1 MISEKERGEI
11 VQNYKLAK
19 NKEEQVVIESEI
31 HGVGSEVIRG
41 ILWDAGVYPIGPVQ
55 IGDAANKIMELGITF
70 GALRNYMKAFMDVD
84 ARTAR
89 KIFKDYIYR
98 PWGDAVTTSA
108 GVKYTNLAQMALE
121 NTKER
126 HFGNGHPKQDLVP
139 APAAAAKPFSDEQ
152 CAMLVA
158 GLVSLIGEKKAQR
171 DLMNATVKK
180 KQEDA
185 AKLLTEA
192 DICLQ
197 EMQKLERE
205 IAEGEQLLTELK
217 DLTKEK
223 K

>member
-11 VQNYKLAK
+11 VQNYRLAK

-55 IGDAANKIMELGITF
+55 IGDAANKIIELGITF

-98 PWGDAVTTSA
+98 PWGDAVSTAA

-205 IAEGEQLLTELK
+205 IAEGEQLLTELR

-223 K
+223 

>member
-11 VQNYKLAK
+11 VQNYRLAK

-31 HGVGSEVIRG
+31 HGVGPEVIRG
-41 ILWDAGVYPIGPVQ
+41 LLWEAGAYPIGPGN
-55 IGDAANKIMELGITF
+55 IREAALKIIENGVRF
-70 GALRNYMKAFMDVD
+70 SDLRNYFKAFHDMD
-84 ARTAR
+84 AKTAR

-98 PWGDAVTTSA
+98 PWGVANENAA
-108 GVKYTNLAQMALE
+108 GVKYTELAQKALDSS
-121 NTKER
+121 KER

-139 APAAAAKPFSDEQ
+139 APAVAAKPFSDEQ

-197 EMQKLERE
+197 QMQKLEKE
-205 IAEGEQLLTELK
+205 IAEGEQLLTELR

-223 K
+223 

>member
-11 VQNYKLAK
+11 VQNYRLAK

-41 ILWDAGVYPIGPVQ
+41 ILWDAGAYPIGPVQ

-89 KIFKDYIYR
+89 KIFKDYVYR
-98 PWGDAVTTSA
+98 PWGDAVTTAA
-108 GVKYTNLAQMALE
+108 GVKYTDLAQMALE

-205 IAEGEQLLTELK
+205 IAEGEQLLTELR
-217 DLTKEK
+217 DFTKEK

>member
-98 PWGDAVTTSA
+98 PWGDAVTTAA
-108 GVKYTNLAQMALE
+108 GVKYTDLAQMALE

-205 IAEGEQLLTELK
+205 IAEGEQLLTELQ

>member
-1 MISEKERGEI
+1 MINEKERGEV
-11 VQNYKLAK
+11 VQNYRLAK

-55 IGDAANKIMELGITF
+55 IGDASKKIIELGITF
-70 GALRNYMKAFMDVD
+70 GALRNYMKAFMDVG

-98 PWGDAVTTSA
+98 PWGDAVTTAA
-108 GVKYTNLAQMALE
+108 GERYTDLAQRALDQ
-121 NTKER
+121 NKER

-139 APAAAAKPFSDEQ
+139 APAVAAKPFSDEQ
-152 CAMLVA
+152 CGLLIA
-158 GLVSLIGEKKAQR
+158 GLLSLIGEKKAQR
-171 DLMNATVKK
+171 DLMNATVTK

-185 AKLLTEA
+185 NKLLNEA
-192 DICLQ
+192 DIC
-197 EMQKLERE
+197 MQKMQELEKE
-205 IAEGEQLLTELK
+205 IAEGEQLLTELR

-223 K
+223 